1 MTLRFCCCGAN
12 LSRTARIRPVVNHIV
27 RAFLLGSALTV
38 YSYSQSLPFNLQPPV
53 PAAQQGFGSQSLRN
67 EVCGSQFFSPG
78 YAPFLKAHAPLAS
91 FSLRPSSSSG
101 PALGSTNGCH
111 PFAINSAAR
120 NSPTFDNEASR
131 TGALFPAEL
140 RGASLNAWDQGQSA
154 PKSSH
159 SSAGKGS
166 PKHIFG
172 IVPAFHVAYTKQF
185 KPLTPREKF
194 DEWLQGTYD
203 LRGLGLYAFE
213 SATLEHSSSDGFCGY
228 GHGWG
233 SYGKC
238 FGSVELD
245 SNISSFFGDL
255 LFPVVLHQDPRYFR
269 LGEGSFGRRMWY
281 AISRVFITHADSGR
295 WVFSSSTLSGSVIAA
310 AASNLYYPAQDRGFG
325 SSVDRLGLDLGDT
338 ALFNVAAE
346 FWPDIQNKL
355 HRMF

>member
-1 MTLRFCCCGAN
+1 MVN
-12 LSRTARIRPVVNHIV
+12 RI
-27 RAFLLGSALTV
+27 AWALLIGSALSV

-53 PAAQQGFGSQSLRN
+53 PAAQQEFESQSHQN
-67 EVCGSQFFSPG
+67 EACGLQFFNPG
-78 YAPFLKAHAPLAS
+78 YAPFLKAQAPLAS
-91 FSLRPSSSSG
+91 LSLRPSSSSG

-111 PFAINSAAR
+111 PFAINGAAR
-120 NSPTFDNEASR
+120 NPPAFDNEASR

-140 RGASLNAWDQGQSA
+140 RGASLNAWDQSQPA
-154 PKSSH
+154 PKSPS

-172 IVPAFHVAYTKQF
+172 VVPAFHVAYMKQF

-203 LRGLGLYAFE
+203 LRGLGLFAFE
-213 SATLEHSSSDGFCGY
+213 SATLEHSSSGGFCDY
-228 GHGWG
+228 GHGWEG
-233 SYGKC
+233 YGKC

-281 AISRVFITHADSGR
+281 AISRIFVTHADSGR
-295 WVFSSSTLSGSVIAA
+295 WVFDSSALSGSVIAA

-346 FWPDIQNKL
+346 FWPDIHNEL